1 MTFILSLALRA
12 LEDINKFIRLIL
24 PASIT
29 QTGCQLILPHVFL
42 RMALGWLF
50 TKQVKKRKRKQPQQN
65 YIVILKENFSRVR
78 GIKSGRPNCI
88 LKPKALGLKLSLLVN
103 QTVELLDR
111 RRHLYFNSHL
121 KGQLPHFSS
130 YTFGHV
136 A

>member
-1 MTFILSLALRA
+1 MVIY
-12 LEDINKFIRLIL
+12 
-24 PASIT
+24 
-29 QTGCQLILPHVFL
+29 QTS
-42 RMALGWLF
+42 
-50 TKQVKKRKRKQPQQN
+50 KKKKKERKQPQQN
-65 YIVILKENFSRVR
+65 YIVILEENLSRVR

-88 LKPKALGLKLSLLVN
+88 LKPEALGLKLSLLVN

-121 KGQLPHFSS
+121 KGQLSHFSS